1 MVYIIVLLSGL
12 CVYSSIL
19 LLLGEKASRVE
30 NIRKRINK
38 AGKENRIKTDDF
50 YENVPFAERVIK
62 PIVDFF
68 IKAVSDMFPSSKEVE
83 DETYQT
89 TLLQAGIRMKARDY
103 YILKLLVVVLFAII
117 GGFYSKVVGLRGL
130 FGFLFGGIFG
140 AIIGYLFMTY
150 LLRRRIRIR
159 KENMER
165 QFPEFLDLLSV
176 CIEAGLGFDQAIQYV
191 VGEYKSELSD
201 EFRIVMRDIS
211 LGSTR
216 KQALLKLQE
225 RCLVEQVKTF
235 NAAIIQADEMGIS
248 LKKILSAQSYNA
260 RQARKRKVEE
270 EIQRLPIKI
279 LFPMLIF
286 IFPVIFIVLLL
297 PAGLSI
303 IKSLT
308 STGLFS

>member
-176 CIEAGLGFDQAIQYV
+176 CIEAGLGLDQAIQ
-191 VGEYKSELSD
+191 
-201 EFRIVMRDIS
+201 
-211 LGSTR
+211 
-216 KQALLKLQE
+216 
-225 RCLVEQVKTF
+225 
-235 NAAIIQADEMGIS
+235 
-248 LKKILSAQSYNA
+248 
-260 RQARKRKVEE
+260 
-270 EIQRLPIKI
+270 
-279 LFPMLIF
+279 
-286 IFPVIFIVLLL
+286 
-297 PAGLSI
+297 
-303 IKSLT
+303 
-308 STGLFS
+308 